1 MEEILKQGETH
12 FSQGNFDEAEKCFIK
27 LLDKNP
33 KDAEVLNNLGVV
45 SHIRGNFQEAESY
58 LLKALAAKEDY
69 IDALQNLAD
78 LYQSAKRWKEAAAQ
92 LEKYITIENQDP
104 NIYNQLGMVYLEAG
118 KTRNACSALKQS
130 LKLKPDQDIVRETIE
145 KIQSKEEAH
154 SYLPR
159 QGSFRAAFAEI
170 NITPNV
176 SKDNPVFLQGLGGP
190 PRKAIGVS
198 SPLMMQ
204 ILLLEDED
212 DYQHKL

>member
-45 SHIRGNFQEAESY
+45 SHFRGNFQEAESY

-92 LEKYITIENQDP
+92 LEKYITIENQEKPEDNDVIP
-104 NIYNQLGMVYLEAG
+104 VYL
-118 KTRNACSALKQS
+118 KT
-130 LKLKPDQDIVRETIE
+130 PRERT
-145 KIQSKEEAH
+145 
-154 SYLPR
+154 
-159 QGSFRAAFAEI
+159 I
-170 NITPNV
+170 NILFLDFLNKHPNLFSV
-176 SKDNPVFLQGLGGP
+176 LRLFLERL
-190 PRKAIGVS
+190 
-198 SPLMMQ
+198 
-204 ILLLEDED
+204 
-212 DYQHKL
+212 H